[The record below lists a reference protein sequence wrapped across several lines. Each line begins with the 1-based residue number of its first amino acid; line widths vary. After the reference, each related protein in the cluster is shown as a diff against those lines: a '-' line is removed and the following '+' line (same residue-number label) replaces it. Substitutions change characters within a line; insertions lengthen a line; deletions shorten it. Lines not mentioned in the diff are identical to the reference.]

1 MPLLS
6 QTPIWKPGVLAVKQ
20 KVTGGQRQKT
30 TNESPAKQQ
39 LKALTKNNQ
48 RVGSVLKELDYSG
61 PDRHRSQQPALLH
74 QYYSTTVA
82 SQELSSYT
90 KVDSMPAGLFSQWI
104 DHCYSWSEVT

>member
-1 MPLLS
+1 M
-6 QTPIWKPGVLAVKQ
+6 KPGVLAVKQ
-20 KVTGGQRQKT
+20 EVTAGQRQKT

-39 LKALTKNNQ
+39 PKAAALTKNNQ
-48 RVGSVLKELDYSG
+48 RVGSVLKELNYSG
-61 PDRHRSQQPALLH
+61 PGRHRSQRPALLH

-104 DHCYSWSEVT
+104 GHRYSWTGVT